1 MSTFTVI
8 VFEKRPRWAPELQR
22 QFDDDEDVRVRAC
35 NSTADLE
42 RMQAETEDDR
52 AGDWAGEPSGVRVA
66 VLDFDAA
73 PAECLQYLG
82 RRIGRRL
89 DCPSIVIG
97 SPRTAALEWSV
108 RELGAVEF
116 VVDFIS
122 GERLAS
128 LCRRQW
134 SRLRENR
141 MTAR

>member
-22 QFDDDEDVRVRAC
+22 QFDDEDVRVRAC
-35 NSTADLE
+35 NSTVDLE
-42 RMQAETEDDR
+42 RMQVGTDDVYAGAR
-52 AGDWAGEPSGVRVA
+52 AGAPSGVCVG

-97 SPRTAALEWSV
+97 SPRTVALEWSV

-116 VVDFIS
+116 VVDAIS
-122 GERLAS
+122 GERLAR

-134 SRLRENR
+134 SQLQEKR
-141 MTAR
+141 TAAR